1 MEQFNKKKG
10 AAALMGLG
18 ALLVS
23 LNAGAAT
30 SASTQFSATIAF
42 EGACDISAPATVIFN
57 NGDAV
62 LPSQIEDGNAAAKKT
77 FDITLANCKG
87 VGVTPKVTVVGESNT
102 DAGTALFLDAATST
116 STGYG
121 VLLATDGNANFKANT
136 NLAATKTISASDDWD
151 KDTSLTTLNGTLPM
165 AATLS
170 CGDCETDGRLGGDL
184 VANVTFEFKYD

>member
-30 SASTQFSATIAF
+30 SASTEFSATIAF
-42 EGACDISAPATVIFN
+42 EGACDISAPPTVIFN

-121 VLLATDGNANFKANT
+121 VLLATDGNANFEANT
-136 NLAATKTISASDDWD
+136 NLAATKTIAASDDWD
-151 KDTSLTTLNGTLPM
+151 TDTSLTTLNGTIPM

>member
-10 AAALMGLG
+10 AAALMALG

-30 SASTQFSATIAF
+30 SASTEFSATIAF

-87 VGVTPKVTVVGESNT
+87 VGVTPKITVVGESNT

-121 VLLATDGNANFKANT
+121 VLLATDGNANFEANT
-136 NLAATKTISASDDWD
+136 NLAATKTIAASDDWD
-151 KDTSLTTLNGTLPM
+151 TDTSLTTLNGTIPM